1 MSKAIFVDTTSV
13 FRGSIGDECAQ
24 HTHFTFHV
32 HLVAHFRA
40 WRVKAS
46 GEVGSEGF
54 PDLPYVVL
62 DALTPG
68 GDHHAGPVSSC
79 RGERQ

>member
-1 MSKAIFVDTTSV
+1 MPKSIFIEPTSM
-13 FRGSIGDECAQ
+13 FSGSIGDECEQ

-32 HLVAHFRA
+32 HLGAHFLA
-40 WRVKAS
+40 WRVKTS
-46 GEVGSEGF
+46 GEVGSERL

-68 GDHHAGPVSSC
+68 GDHHAGPVSSSQEEH
-79 RGERQ
+79 R